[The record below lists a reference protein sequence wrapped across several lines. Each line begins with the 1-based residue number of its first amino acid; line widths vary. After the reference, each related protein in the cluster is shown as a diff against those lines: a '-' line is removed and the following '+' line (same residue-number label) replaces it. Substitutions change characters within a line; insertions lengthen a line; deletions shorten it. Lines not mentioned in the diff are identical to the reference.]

1 MSDSTGRFFE
11 GLLVGGVIGFL
22 FGVLSAPKSG
32 AELRKQIADGSED
45 FYKQASDSIAE
56 LKDRTN
62 EAILEIKTQSES
74 AIKKAQEVVQAKK
87 QQMAAGKLQ
96 DRTNQGKAQAE
107 DVESLSSS

>member
-1 MSDSTGRFFE
+1 MSDSTGKFFE
-11 GLLVGGVIGFL
+11 GLIVGGVIGFL

-45 FYKQASDSIAE
+45 LYKQASDSMAE

-62 EAILEIKTQSES
+62 QAITDIQNKSET
-74 AIKKAQEVVQAKK
+74 AIKKATEAVNSKK
-87 QQMAAGKLQ
+87 QQVVGKLQ
-96 DRTNQGKAQAE
+96 DMTNQGKAEAE

>member
-45 FYKQASDSIAE
+45 LYKQASDSIAE

-62 EAILEIKTQSES
+62 EAILELKTQSES
-74 AIKKAQEVVQAKK
+74 AIKKAQDMVHTKK
-87 QQMAAGKLQ
+87 QQMAGKLQ
-96 DRTNQGKAQAE
+96 DMTNQGKAHAE